1 MQQKKSLAVVVDE
14 FGGTS
19 GIVALEDLVEEIFGE
34 IEDEHDTTS
43 YIAKSVGDNE
53 YILSGRLEIEKA
65 NELFSLDLPENDDYQ
80 YQSFPKIH
88 EEITFDKFH
97 FKIIKVTATKIELV
111 KLKVTE

>member
-1 MQQKKSLAVVVDE
+1 M
-14 FGGTS
+14 
-19 GIVALEDLVEEIFGE
+19 EEIFGE

-43 YIAKSVGDNE
+43 YIAKPVGDNE

-65 NELFSLDLPENDDYQ
+65 NELFSLDLPENDDYQTIGGLILHQ

>member
-1 MQQKKSLAVVVDE
+1 
-14 FGGTS
+14 
-19 GIVALEDLVEEIFGE
+19 
-34 IEDEHDTTS
+34 
-43 YIAKSVGDNE
+43 
-53 YILSGRLEIEKA
+53 
-65 NELFSLDLPENDDYQ
+65 LPENDDYQTIGGLILHQ